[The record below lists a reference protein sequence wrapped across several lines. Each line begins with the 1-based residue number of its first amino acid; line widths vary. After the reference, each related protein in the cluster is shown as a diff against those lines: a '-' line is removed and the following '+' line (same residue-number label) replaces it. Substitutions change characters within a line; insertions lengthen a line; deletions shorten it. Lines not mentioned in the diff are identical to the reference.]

1 MKIDELTKLVY
12 NIINNNF
19 EKLNDN
25 NIFKK
30 ILEEYE
36 KNKYNNELLLKE
48 NNKLIEENKLISEEL
63 EELKLYTETLK
74 ESIIPADQAIHHL
87 NLKNENYRYKIEEL
101 KKHSKKI
108 IKINEKM
115 SEDNKKI
122 KEENEKLIIKIKEKF
137 INERKQQCELIKEL
151 KIIIDEMT
159 YQYNNKNDE
168 IDELKNKLEE
178 LKNKYENELNFLIMS
193 SQEQKN
199 IIMNIEDKNAILN
212 KTIDDKNNTIT
223 ETNKQIEEL
232 KQKLSNSENEIL
244 SLKIFSDTKE
254 NKINILE
261 AEKQILK
268 NELETLKSI
277 TETKINI
284 LETNNKELNNELSTL
299 KSITDNKLSTLESI
313 KQDTNLSTLESI
325 NNNILEGGNNIFI
338 PLINTRENN
347 NNEIILNTENIGNWE
362 RKTTNKRTQLKNK
375 MFFENELKQ
384 QKIKEENESK
394 ISNETN
400 KTNKTNNTN
409 NTHISFSTDY
419 LVSYLY
425 DENKLKPKTERTKFN
440 NKNLNSN
447 STKIN
452 SNNIPVII
460 EKIEENNINNDINS
474 SENTQDN
481 YINLSN
487 LIINSE
493 EIQKPQEI
501 KKSVISEEI
510 QKPQEIKKLVKPIKL
525 PDNYKVNVGAPE
537 NNNNY
542 FLGRPIE
549 IKPEITINNKF
560 GGNNNIKKMSVH
572 LVDGIKK
579 MVIGEELTTLTEQ
592 EFNIEDKKKVGQI
605 YSKKY
610 RRYKREQ
617 DKQNKLIE
625 EFK

>member
-501 KKSVISEEI
+501 KKSVILEEI
-510 QKPQEIKKLVKPIKL
+510 QKPQEIKKLVKPIK
-525 PDNYKVNVGAPE
+525 
-537 NNNNY
+537 
-542 FLGRPIE
+542 PIE